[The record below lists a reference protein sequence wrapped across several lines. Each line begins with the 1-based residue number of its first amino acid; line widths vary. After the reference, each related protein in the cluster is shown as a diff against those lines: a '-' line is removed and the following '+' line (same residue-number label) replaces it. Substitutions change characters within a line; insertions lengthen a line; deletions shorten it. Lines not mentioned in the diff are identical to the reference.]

1 MVIMAQADLDNGS
14 AGLPAGGTEINI
26 VDLDQ
31 AG

>member
-1 MVIMAQADLDNGS
+1 MAQADLDDGS
-14 AGLPAGGTEINI
+14 DGLPAGGTQINI